1 MRTVAAR
8 SRCGPRGERRVI
20 PLLATALGV
29 ALLTWSLGW
38 WGVVVAA
45 LVAGAVLWR
54 RRGVAWLVALA
65 AITAWGALILVNSV
79 GGRFA
84 ALPLCHPERSAQ
96 RGVEG
101 SAPPRRLSRSRRA
114 AGRLRHARSAR
125 PVRRRASRGTAAR

>member
-1 MRTVAAR
+1 
-8 SRCGPRGERRVI
+8 VI

-54 RRGVAWLVALA
+54 RRGVAWLIALA
-65 AITAWGALILVNSV
+65 TITGWGALILVNSV

-84 ALPLCHPERSAQ
+84 TLASSIAGVMRVPPALLVIVTLLFGALLAWSSA
-96 RGVEG
+96 VVG
-101 SAPPRRLSRSRRA
+101 SEI
-114 AGRLRHARSAR
+114 GRLARGDRTPA
-125 PVRRRASRGTAAR
+125 

>member
-1 MRTVAAR
+1 M
-8 SRCGPRGERRVI
+8 I

-54 RRGVAWLVALA
+54 RRGAAWLVALA
-65 AITAWGALILVNSV
+65 TITAWGALILVNSV

-84 ALPLCHPERSAQ
+84 TLASSIAGVMRVPPALLVIVTLLFGALLAWSSA
-96 RGVEG
+96 VFG
-101 SAPPRRLSRSRRA
+101 SEI
-114 AGRLRHARSAR
+114 GRLARGDRMSA
-125 PVRRRASRGTAAR
+125 

>member
-1 MRTVAAR
+1 
-8 SRCGPRGERRVI
+8 VI

-45 LVAGAVLWR
+45 LVAGVVLWR

-65 AITAWGALILVNSV
+65 TITAWGALILVNSL

-84 ALPLCHPERSAQ
+84 TLASSIAGVMRVPPALLVIVTLLFGALLAWSAA
-96 RGVEG
+96 VIG
-101 SAPPRRLSRSRRA
+101 SEI
-114 AGRLRHARSAR
+114 GRLARGDR
-125 PVRRRASRGTAAR
+125 TTA

>member
-1 MRTVAAR
+1 M
-8 SRCGPRGERRVI
+8 I

-45 LVAGAVLWR
+45 LVAGVALWR

-65 AITAWGALILVNSV
+65 TVTAWGALILVNSV

-84 ALPLCHPERSAQ
+84 TLASSIAGVMRVPPALLVIVTLLFGALLAWSAA
-96 RGVEG
+96 VIG
-101 SAPPRRLSRSRRA
+101 SEI
-114 AGRLRHARSAR
+114 GRMAHDHRTPA
-125 PVRRRASRGTAAR
+125 

>member
-1 MRTVAAR
+1 M
-8 SRCGPRGERRVI
+8 I

-45 LVAGAVLWR
+45 LVAGAMLSH
-54 RRGVAWLVALA
+54 RRGVHWLVALA

-84 ALPLCHPERSAQ
+84 TLASSIAGVMRIPAALLVIVTLLFGALLAWSAA
-96 RGVEG
+96 VLG
-101 SAPPRRLSRSRRA
+101 SEI
-114 AGRLRHARSAR
+114 GRLARR
-125 PVRRRASRGTAAR
+125 ERTPM